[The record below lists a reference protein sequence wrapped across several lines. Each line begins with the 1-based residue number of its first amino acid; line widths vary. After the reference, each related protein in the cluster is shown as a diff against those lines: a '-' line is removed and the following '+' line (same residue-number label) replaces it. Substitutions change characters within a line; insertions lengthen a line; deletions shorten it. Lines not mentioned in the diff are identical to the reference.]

1 MGSVCCLVPMEQM
14 MATLI
19 LALKEVETEH
29 PDSKARETLRKAVDQ
44 AIRMR
49 GKWKCNWELQN

>member
-1 MGSVCCLVPMEQM
+1 MEQM

>member
-1 MGSVCCLVPMEQM
+1 MEQM
-14 MATLI
+14 MAALI

-29 PDSKARETLRKAVDQ
+29 PDCKARETLMKAVDQ

-49 GKWKCNWELQN
+49 EKWRTNWNLQN

>member
-1 MGSVCCLVPMEQM
+1 MEQM

-29 PDSKARETLRKAVDQ
+29 PDCKAQKTLRKAVDQ
-44 AIRMR
+44 AIKMR
-49 GKWKCNWELQN
+49 NKWRTNWELQN